1 MTVATTTEANTPE
14 RSPGAP
20 TAADPRRWW
29 VLVVMS
35 LSIFMIFVDNTV
47 VNTAIPS
54 IARDLQAS
62 TSVLQWVVDS
72 YTLVLAGLVLAGG
85 TIGDRFGRRRW
96 MMIGMVTFGLAS
108 AGAAL
113 SDSANTLIAFRALQG
128 VGAALVMPATLSIL
142 TDVFPR
148 EERAKAIGIW
158 TAAGGLGVG
167 FGPAVG
173 GYLVDSVNWAAVF
186 WLHLPVVAIALAG
199 LMIVVPESR
208 DSRPRR
214 LDIPGTLLA
223 TGGLL
228 AVVYAI
234 IQGSE
239 AGWTAPQILAAFALG
254 LAALVAFAVVELRS
268 AEPMLPLRFFRERDF
283 TGAVVIIGLV
293 YFALLVTLFFLAQLF
308 QLVQGRSPFEAGLLF
323 VPVALAFFMGAPI
336 SGVLVQ
342 RIGPRRLLLLSLG
355 AMIAGML
362 LMTQLDAASST
373 FQVAA
378 TLFLFGLSG
387 GLGLTPLTDT
397 VMAAVPV
404 DDAGIGSAVN
414 DVSREL
420 GGALGIALIGSIV
433 NGLYRSNVEAELA
446 GQPPAVVEA
455 AREGI
460 GVATITAAQLP
471 ADVAAVVTAGANEA
485 FIDAIGI
492 GLLIGIA
499 FLIGAVAVALVM
511 LPDRMRATQAT
522 SVATLEAV
530 EVAPATAPTGAVAS
544 GAVAV
549 ETEAA

>member
-1 MTVATTTEANTPE
+1 MTVATATQANTPE
-14 RSPGAP
+14 RSSGAP
-20 TAADPRRWW
+20 TAANPRRWW
-29 VLVVMS
+29 VLAVMS

-54 IARDLQAS
+54 IARDLEAS

-96 MMIGMVTFGLAS
+96 MMTGMVTFGLAS

-158 TAAGGLGVG
+158 TGAGGLGVG

-173 GYLVDSVNWAAVF
+173 GYVVEQIDWAAVF
-186 WLHLPVVAIALAG
+186 WLHLPVVAIALVG

-208 DSRPRR
+208 ESRPRR

-228 AVVYAI
+228 AVVYGI

-239 AGWTAPQILAAFALG
+239 AGWTAPQIVAAFALG
-254 LAALVAFAVVELRS
+254 LTALVAFAVVELRS

-283 TGAVVIIGLV
+283 TGAVLIIGLV

-308 QLVQGRSPFEAGLLF
+308 QLVQDRSPFEAGLLF
-323 VPVALAFFMGAPI
+323 VPVALAFFVGAPI

-342 RIGPRRLLLLSLG
+342 HIGPRRLLLLSLG

-420 GGALGIALIGSIV
+420 GGALGTDGGDDHHGDRGGDLPALR
-433 NGLYRSNVEAELA
+433 LRHHAWA
-446 GQPPAVVEA
+446 GQDRRQNVRRGIPTDRHGDCRTLL
-455 AREGI
+455 ARLLLRSAGLRRSGCSDPSRRGRPI
-460 GVATITAAQLP
+460 GVGLDRECSCPAAGDGCHHVACQRAAQRRDQGGRGSK
-471 ADVAAVVTAGANEA
+471 ADRR
-485 FIDAIGI
+485 
-492 GLLIGIA
+492 
-499 FLIGAVAVALVM
+499 
-511 LPDRMRATQAT
+511 PRRC
-522 SVATLEAV
+522 
-530 EVAPATAPTGAVAS
+530 P
-544 GAVAV
+544 
-549 ETEAA
+549 

>member
-1 MTVATTTEANTPE
+1 MTVATATEARTTERPP
-14 RSPGAP
+14 RAP
-20 TAADPRRWW
+20 ATADRRRWW
-29 VLVVMS
+29 VLAVMS

-62 TSVLQWVVDS
+62 TSVLQWVVDG

-113 SDSANTLIAFRALQG
+113 SDSASTLIAFRALQG

-148 EERAKAIGIW
+148 GERAKAIGIW

-173 GYLVDSVNWAAVF
+173 GYMVDQLNWAAVF
-186 WLHLPVVAIALAG
+186 WLHIPVVVIALAG
-199 LMIVVPESR
+199 LLLVVPESR
-208 DSRPRR
+208 DSRARR
-214 LDIPGTLLA
+214 LDVPGTVLA
-223 TGGLL
+223 TTGLL
-228 AVVYAI
+228 AVVYGI

-239 AGWTAPQILAAFALG
+239 AGWTAVL
-254 LAALVAFAVVELRS
+254 
-268 AEPMLPLRFFRERDF
+268 
-283 TGAVVIIGLV
+283 IIGLV

-323 VPVALAFFMGAPI
+323 VPLAVAFFMGAPI

-373 FQVAA
+373 FQVAV

-446 GQPPAVVEA
+446 GQSPEVVEA

-460 GVATITAAQLP
+460 GVSTFVAAQLP
-471 ADVAAVVTAGANEA
+471 ADVAAAVTAGANEA
-485 FIDAIGI
+485 FVDAVGT
-492 GLLIGIA
+492 GLLIGVA
-499 FLIGAVAVALVM
+499 FLVGATAVALAM
-511 LPDRMRATQAT
+511 LPDRMRTTQAT
-522 SVATLEAV
+522 SVAAHEDAAARP
-530 EVAPATAPTGAVAS
+530 EPAPTGAVAS
-544 GAVAV
+544 ATVAV
-549 ETEAA
+549 ETETA

>member
-1 MTVATTTEANTPE
+1 
-14 RSPGAP
+14 
-20 TAADPRRWW
+20 
-29 VLVVMS
+29 
-35 LSIFMIFVDNTV
+35 
-47 VNTAIPS
+47 
-54 IARDLQAS
+54 
-62 TSVLQWVVDS
+62 
-72 YTLVLAGLVLAGG
+72 
-85 TIGDRFGRRRW
+85 
-96 MMIGMVTFGLAS
+96 
-108 AGAAL
+108 
-113 SDSANTLIAFRALQG
+113 
-128 VGAALVMPATLSIL
+128 
-142 TDVFPR
+142 
-148 EERAKAIGIW
+148 
-158 TAAGGLGVG
+158 
-167 FGPAVG
+167 
-173 GYLVDSVNWAAVF
+173 
-186 WLHLPVVAIALAG
+186 
-199 LMIVVPESR
+199 
-208 DSRPRR
+208 
-214 LDIPGTLLA
+214 
-223 TGGLL
+223 
-228 AVVYAI
+228 
-234 IQGSE
+234 
-239 AGWTAPQILAAFALG
+239 
-254 LAALVAFAVVELRS
+254 
-268 AEPMLPLRFFRERDF
+268 MLPLRFFRERDF

-308 QLVQGRSPFEAGLLF
+308 QLVQGRSPFESGLLV

-336 SGVLVQ
+336 SGVLVK

-433 NGLYRSNVEAELA
+433 NGFYRSNVEAALA
-446 GQPPAVVEA
+446 GQPLEVVEA

-530 EVAPATAPTGAVAS
+530 AVAPAPAPTGEVAS

>member
-1 MTVATTTEANTPE
+1 MKNVPGKELNTETREGIMTVATATETNTPE
-14 RSPGAP
+14 RSPRAP
-20 TAADPRRWW
+20 TAANPRRWW
-29 VLVVMS
+29 VLAVMS

-113 SDSANTLIAFRALQG
+113 SDSANTLIVFRALQG

-173 GYLVDSVNWAAVF
+173 GYLVDSLNWAAVF
-186 WLHLPVVAIALAG
+186 WLHLPVVAITLAG

-208 DSRPRR
+208 DSRARR

-228 AVVYAI
+228 AVVYGI

-254 LAALVAFAVVELRS
+254 LAASSPSRSSSCAAPSRCSRS
-268 AEPMLPLRFFRERDF
+268 A
-283 TGAVVIIGLV
+283 
-293 YFALLVTLFFLAQLF
+293 
-308 QLVQGRSPFEAGLLF
+308 S
-323 VPVALAFFMGAPI
+323 
-336 SGVLVQ
+336 S
-342 RIGPRRLLLLSLG
+342 
-355 AMIAGML
+355 
-362 LMTQLDAASST
+362 AS
-373 FQVAA
+373 
-378 TLFLFGLSG
+378 
-387 GLGLTPLTDT
+387 
-397 VMAAVPV
+397 
-404 DDAGIGSAVN
+404 
-414 DVSREL
+414 
-420 GGALGIALIGSIV
+420 
-433 NGLYRSNVEAELA
+433 
-446 GQPPAVVEA
+446 
-455 AREGI
+455 
-460 GVATITAAQLP
+460 
-471 ADVAAVVTAGANEA
+471 
-485 FIDAIGI
+485 
-492 GLLIGIA
+492 
-499 FLIGAVAVALVM
+499 
-511 LPDRMRATQAT
+511 AT
-522 SVATLEAV
+522 SL
-530 EVAPATAPTGAVAS
+530 APS
-544 GAVAV
+544 
-549 ETEAA
+549 